1 MMKKTLYLFSLL
13 CLIGAPLA
21 HGEIVIFSGIT
32 NPDFCKRAEDE
43 APIDRFTEQAAQFL
57 LQQQQAGTLPAPSS
71 SLNINKVFQPL
82 AGCEKGILF

>member
-32 NPDFCKRAEDE
+32 NSDFCKRAEDE
-43 APIDRFTEQAAQFL
+43 PPLTD
-57 LQQQQAGTLPAPSS
+57 LPNRQRNSYCSS
-71 SLNINKVFQPL
+71 NKPAHCPHRL
-82 AGCEKGILF
+82 RR